1 MPSLFKKPFSTAYAR
16 TSRRGVRHR
25 YPRKYG
31 MRPFSRYRR
40 KRRYRKN
47 PKGWKVGKRV
57 TSIKRALPLKDNV
70 LRKFVCRVGEIVLQP
85 NVTNATTGEKYNRM
99 SFNCSHPTKIIHWAP
114 NNQITTR
121 IPQSFEIPARQFF
134 HCAQVGFRWSARI
147 FNPSDAL
154 IRLQVDLMAG
164 PVNGTATLVNADSA
178 LVAGTIKQ
186 VILRPKSAINLSY
199 NVSPLK
205 FTSSDLD
212 NAKLDI
218 DSLMT
223 ETAKDECF
231 LNISC
236 TEIGG
241 STTVNAKV
249 VMLCTT
255 QHAIRFMEPRVVGL
269 SHQTD
274 LPGHPNLG
282 ETDPDNGSVEFHTH
296 DFSDVVI
303 TEGAFSTPDT
313 ASGTTE
319 GPNP

>member
-1 MPSLFKKPFSTAYAR
+1 MPGLFKKSYSTGYAR
-16 TSRRGVRHR
+16 TSRRGARMS
-25 YPRKYG
+25 YPRRYAN
-31 MRPFSRYRR
+31 RPYSRYRR

-70 LRKFVCRVGEIVLQP
+70 LRKFVCRVGEIVLHP
-85 NVTNATTGEKYNRM
+85 NQTNATTNEKSNRM
-99 SFNCSHPTKIIHWAP
+99 SFNCSHPTKIVHWAP
-114 NNQITTR
+114 NSQITTR
-121 IPQSFEIPARQFF
+121 IPQGFENPAKQFF
-134 HCAQVGFRWSARI
+134 HCAQVGFRWTARV
-147 FNPSDAL
+147 FNPSDAY

-164 PVNGTATLVNADSA
+164 PMNGTSSLVNADSA
-178 LVAGTIKQ
+178 LLAGTIKQ
-186 VILRPKSAINLSY
+186 IILRPKSAVNLSY

-223 ETAKDECF
+223 ESTKDECF

-241 STTVNAKV
+241 TNTATAKV
-249 VMLCTT
+249 IFLCNT
-255 QHAIRFMEPRVVGL
+255 QHAVRFMEPRVIGM

-282 ETDPDNGSVEFHTH
+282 ETDPSAGVDHHTH
-296 DFSDVVI
+296 DFNDVEI
-303 TEGAFSTPDT
+303 TPGSWGDPDT
-313 ASGTTE
+313 ASGVTE
-319 GPNP
+319 GPN